1 MECYSQSC
9 SSIQDMIKFLADW
22 LFKKFCHPDYY
33 KDIKGDLEE
42 IYGTLTGKYKAPIVH
57 CIYLKEVFLLFRW
70 SLLRTPPIIGLF
82 NSTRVMYRS
91 YLLIAWR
98 GLIKD
103 RVYGFLNIS
112 GLSLGICVFLMSY
125 LFVSD
130 ELEYDYFHTKKDR
143 IVRLTS
149 SEKVNDNVRYRNGS
163 AYPVV
168 KVIKNDFPTIEEAA
182 RLSHHHDYLG
192 LPLFEI
198 NDVSILV
205 DKFSWTD
212 PAIFKIFTFNFLEG
226 NPETCL
232 NDLRSLVITDKM
244 AAKLFG
250 NSPALG
256 RELTMH
262 FDRDNDTNDLSEP
275 YSMKITG
282 VIESM
287 PSNSHLDFEVLANM
301 KFSNF
306 ENWSKNNWY
315 SVSFPT
321 YLLLRDQE
329 SVENLQSQMPDFVDK
344 YFDPKLKERLTVYL
358 QPLLEI
364 RLSSLPGDLEVNSNR
379 KDIWV
384 ILVIA
389 IIVLALACINFMN
402 LSTARY
408 TRRAKEV
415 GLRKVIGA
423 RKGQIFAQFL
433 MESILITYLSIVV
446 AIVLCY
452 LLLPFFNDLL
462 EKNLLLELWNPYFL
476 GIILLLGAV
485 VGFISGLYPSLYLS
499 SFRPAKVL
507 KGFSI
512 QNRRNGIVRKG
523 LVIFQFAV
531 TMTLLIAI
539 GTIYYQMSYLRN
551 LDLDIDKEQYV
562 FLRSKEDVYSNHEVF
577 DRFKRTLSQHN
588 SISESSGTWSLP
600 FGVNAPVF
608 FYPFLPEGFND
619 NERFHMH
626 LFRADEDFLKTFGL
640 ELIAGRDFSREFPN
654 DPTGSF
660 ILNNTALN
668 KLGWTAEEAVGKDL
682 EVFSGGGNS
691 FKKGKVIGVIKD
703 FNFLSLHT
711 SVSPLAISM
720 VNDERYRYIAIKIN
734 PTNLAETTEYIEE
747 IWKTFAPLWPPEL
760 FFMEEEWKKN
770 YESEERLAD
779 TIKYLTLVG
788 LIIACLGLFGLAS
801 FTSEQKEKE
810 ISIRKVLG
818 ASVGGILKLISREF
832 TWLVIVAFFIAA
844 PVGWYYSKQWLAQ
857 FAYRIEINWWLFALV
872 AGVSFLITFLT
883 ISYHSI
889 KAAIANPVETLRSE

>member
-1 MECYSQSC
+1 
-9 SSIQDMIKFLADW
+9 MIKKLAHW
-22 LFKKFCHPDYY
+22 IFQKVCHKDYS
-33 KDIKGDLEE
+33 KDILGDLEE
-42 IYGTLTGKYKAPIVH
+42 IYAKLLLKYGPFLAQIV
-57 CIYLKEVFLLFRW
+57 YMKEVLLLFRL
-70 SLLRTPPIIGLF
+70 SLLKTPHFIMLF
-82 NSTRVMYRS
+82 NSTPMMYRS

-98 GLIKD
+98 GLIKN

-112 GLSLGICVFLMSY
+112 GLSLGICVFLLSY
-125 LFVSD
+125 LFVSH
-130 ELEYDYFHTKKDR
+130 ELEYDNFHTKKDR
-143 IVRLTS
+143 IFRLTS
-149 SEKVNDNVRYRNGS
+149 SEKVNDNIRYRNGS
-163 AYPVV
+163 AYPVAE
-168 KVIKNDFPTIEEAA
+168 VIKNDFPSIEQAA

-198 NDVSILV
+198 NDVSILI

-226 NPETCL
+226 SQETCL
-232 NDLRSLVITDKM
+232 DDLRSLVITEKM

-250 NSPALG
+250 DSPALG
-256 RELTMH
+256 REVIMH
-262 FDRDNDTNDLSEP
+262 FDRDDDPNELAEP
-275 YSMKITG
+275 YNMKVTG
-282 VIESM
+282 VIESL
-287 PSNSHLDFEVLANM
+287 PSNSHLDFEVLANI
-301 KFSNF
+301 KFSSF
-306 ENWSKNNWY
+306 ENWGNNNWY
-315 SVSFPT
+315 SVSYPT
-321 YLLLRDQE
+321 YVLLKDPSAAEL
-329 SVENLQSQMPDFVDK
+329 LTSQMPEFVDQ
-344 YFDPKLKERLTVYL
+344 YFDPDLKDRLTVHL
-358 QPLLEI
+358 QPLLDV
-364 RLSSLPGDLEVNSNR
+364 RLGSLPGDSKLNTNR
-379 KDIWV
+379 ESIWV
-384 ILVIA
+384 LMVIA
-389 IIVLALACINFMN
+389 VIVLALACINFMN

-423 RKGQIFAQFL
+423 RKGQIFTQFL

-446 AIVLCY
+446 AIILSY

-462 EKNLLLELWNPYFL
+462 EKNLSLDLLNPTFI
-476 GIILLLGAV
+476 GVILLLGAV

-512 QNRRNGIVRKG
+512 QNRRNGMVRKG
-523 LVIFQFAV
+523 LVVFQFAV

-551 LDLDIDKEQYV
+551 LDLDIVKEQYV

-577 DRFKRTLSQHN
+577 DRFKRTITQHN
-588 SISESSGTWSLP
+588 SISKASGTWSLP

-660 ILNNTALN
+660 ILNNTASK
-668 KLGWTAEEAVGKDL
+668 KLGGTAQEAIGKDL

-691 FKKGKVIGVIKD
+691 FKTGKVIGVIQD
-703 FNFLSLHT
+703 FNFLSLHK

-734 PTNLAETTEYIEE
+734 PINLTETTKYIEDT
-747 IWKTFAPLWPPEL
+747 WKAFAPLWPPEL

-770 YESEERLAD
+770 YQDEERLANA
-779 TIKYLTLVG
+779 IKYLTLIG

-857 FAYRIEINWWLFALV
+857 FAYRIEISWWLFALV
-872 AGVSFLITFLT
+872 AAVSFLITLLT